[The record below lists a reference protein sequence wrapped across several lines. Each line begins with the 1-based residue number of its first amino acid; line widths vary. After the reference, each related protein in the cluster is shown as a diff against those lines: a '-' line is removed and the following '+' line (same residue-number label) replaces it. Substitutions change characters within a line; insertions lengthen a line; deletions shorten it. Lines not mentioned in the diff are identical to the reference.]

1 MAVANVEFVT
11 KVLVPRRREDVIRR
25 QRLIDLLHDRIHLRL
40 EVVSAPAGY
49 GKTTLLVDFAND
61 LEIPVCWYSLDTS
74 DQDPRLLLEG
84 ILASIRFHFS
94 DFGQLTQSRLLTVED
109 VAREAPQLV
118 GTLTG
123 EIYVAVPDYFVL
135 VLEDYHFVEDSDA
148 AKRILDLFVDRVPD
162 NCHIMI
168 SSRTSVELP
177 AIFSLTFQRR
187 ATSLGTSHLSFT
199 PMEVKELLATHY
211 GLQLSNAEVDKLATD
226 TEGWIVGILL
236 STFSLRAGGLRTDV
250 LTLSQRDVFR
260 YLASEVYDK
269 QPADIQSFLLASNI
283 LDELEPEFC
292 DRLLGLANSR
302 KLLNDIESRNLF
314 TNRIDG
320 EKAWYRYHHLFREF
334 LQAKL
339 LKEDPEQFSSLHSKA
354 ASLFEQDQRWND
366 AITHF
371 LKARRYDQAM
381 RVIKTV
387 GEDFHKSGKWATVSK
402 WIEALPRDMRLSD
415 PGYPVPEL
423 ATGILLG
430 VGLAGLGAYIVLG
443 RRKGSRKVKS
453 LDGAA

>member
-148 AKRILDLFVDRVPD
+148 AKRILDLFVDHVPD
-162 NCHIMI
+162 NCHIII

-226 TEGWIVGILL
+226 TEG
-236 STFSLRAGGLRTDV
+236 
-250 LTLSQRDVFR
+250 
-260 YLASEVYDK
+260 
-269 QPADIQSFLLASNI
+269 
-283 LDELEPEFC
+283 
-292 DRLLGLANSR
+292 
-302 KLLNDIESRNLF
+302 
-314 TNRIDG
+314 
-320 EKAWYRYHHLFREF
+320 
-334 LQAKL
+334 
-339 LKEDPEQFSSLHSKA
+339 
-354 ASLFEQDQRWND
+354 
-366 AITHF
+366 
-371 LKARRYDQAM
+371 
-381 RVIKTV
+381 
-387 GEDFHKSGKWATVSK
+387 
-402 WIEALPRDMRLSD
+402 
-415 PGYPVPEL
+415 
-423 ATGILLG
+423 
-430 VGLAGLGAYIVLG
+430 
-443 RRKGSRKVKS
+443 
-453 LDGAA
+453 

>member
-1 MAVANVEFVT
+1 
-11 KVLVPRRREDVIRR
+11 
-25 QRLIDLLHDRIHLRL
+25 
-40 EVVSAPAGY
+40 
-49 GKTTLLVDFAND
+49 
-61 LEIPVCWYSLDTS
+61 
-74 DQDPRLLLEG
+74 
-84 ILASIRFHFS
+84 
-94 DFGQLTQSRLLTVED
+94 
-109 VAREAPQLV
+109 
-118 GTLTG
+118 
-123 EIYVAVPDYFVL
+123 
-135 VLEDYHFVEDSDA
+135 
-148 AKRILDLFVDRVPD
+148 
-162 NCHIMI
+162 
-168 SSRTSVELP
+168 
-177 AIFSLTFQRR
+177 
-187 ATSLGTSHLSFT
+187 
-199 PMEVKELLATHY
+199 
-211 GLQLSNAEVDKLATD
+211 
-226 TEGWIVGILL
+226 
-236 STFSLRAGGLRTDV
+236 V